1 MQAFELQRFRAL
13 ADTNPSIRLD
23 EIEYLEP
30 VCSRLGVRRGRTKPM
45 DAGLTADNVPLQ
57 LGLSDGMIIVESE
70 DGLRAIGRTSR
81 ILSFDGLRGALISS
95 QSANPGSPGADNGW
109 APRHPPLGAAP
120 FCLSGNLCR
129 VQVLPFPRLLSSE
142 QASASVTLRL
152 PRDSWRTGFTVPPQK
167 AATSRAMSG
176 FWPWRP
182 CRSLG
187 IYCGKTEI
195 RESSAMLLPLQRFL
209 TLGLLV
215 TAALAAGSALA
226 QSKPPL
232 SAEIGAVIEAEGIDA
247 ARQRFAEIY
256 PARKDEYEIDMQG
269 MMAVAQRSVQDG
281 NMEVGMAVMEMLS
294 VVSQDMASE
303 AMGAYNPQMAEM
315 QQRALEQEVAE
326 REQVSRDREEAQR
339 VQQRAEAQSRGR
351 SRDDLDRFAGIYGDP
366 ADRDRLRTLFVTV
379 SCDGYLVTGP
389 MWADVGP
396 WWMRS
401 AADSVFTY
409 ADDWTNLSMEFTGS
423 GENMK
428 LTHDVEGADSP
439 AERLGPLPADWPQC
453 QERPLR

>member
-1 MQAFELQRFRAL
+1 
-13 ADTNPSIRLD
+13 
-23 EIEYLEP
+23 
-30 VCSRLGVRRGRTKPM
+30 
-45 DAGLTADNVPLQ
+45 
-57 LGLSDGMIIVESE
+57 
-70 DGLRAIGRTSR
+70 
-81 ILSFDGLRGALISS
+81 
-95 QSANPGSPGADNGW
+95 
-109 APRHPPLGAAP
+109 
-120 FCLSGNLCR
+120 
-129 VQVLPFPRLLSSE
+129 
-142 QASASVTLRL
+142 
-152 PRDSWRTGFTVPPQK
+152 
-167 AATSRAMSG
+167 
-176 FWPWRP
+176 
-182 CRSLG
+182 
-187 IYCGKTEI
+187 
-195 RESSAMLLPLQRFL
+195 MLLPLQRFL

-315 QQRALEQEVAE
+315 QQRALEQDVAE

-339 VQQRAEAQSRGR
+339 AQQRAEAQSRGR

-409 ADDWTNLSMEFTGS
+409 ADDWTNLSMEFMGS

-439 AERLGPLPADWPQC
+439 ADRLGPLPADWPQC